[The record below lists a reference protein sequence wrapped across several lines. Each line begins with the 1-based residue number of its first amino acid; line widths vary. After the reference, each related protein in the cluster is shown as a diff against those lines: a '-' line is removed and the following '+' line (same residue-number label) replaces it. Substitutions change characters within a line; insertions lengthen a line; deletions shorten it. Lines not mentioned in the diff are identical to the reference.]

1 MWVKW
6 VFSGRLQWSIKETI
20 WGVSPLFFPVLSS
33 LCLVL
38 FGGLLSA
45 LDSEKAR
52 VGARGGEA
60 RN

>member
-1 MWVKW
+1 MEHKRNNLG
-6 VFSGRLQWSIKETI
+6 SQ
-20 WGVSPLFFPVLSS
+20 SPFLPCALIS
-33 LCLVL
+33 LVL